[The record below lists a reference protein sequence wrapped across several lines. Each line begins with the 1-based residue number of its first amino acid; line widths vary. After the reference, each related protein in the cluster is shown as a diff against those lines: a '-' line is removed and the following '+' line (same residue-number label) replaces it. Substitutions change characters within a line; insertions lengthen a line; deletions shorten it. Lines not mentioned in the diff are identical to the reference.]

1 LVAELASKAPIAMGL
16 VKKLL
21 NNSSNLDIDAQ
32 LQLELDAVYTCTTT
46 ADWQEGVDAFIENR
60 SPIFKGN

>member
-1 LVAELASKAPIAMGL
+1 
-16 VKKLL
+16 
-21 NNSSNLDIDAQ
+21 
-32 LQLELDAVYTCTTT
+32 VYTCTTT